1 MVQVDICLS
10 LFSFFCSSIAIRVME
25 REREGEGKNER
36 DCFNLTRSRTTLVT
50 RASDDVHRAL
60 KRLMESYLL

>member
-1 MVQVDICLS
+1 
-10 LFSFFCSSIAIRVME
+10 ME